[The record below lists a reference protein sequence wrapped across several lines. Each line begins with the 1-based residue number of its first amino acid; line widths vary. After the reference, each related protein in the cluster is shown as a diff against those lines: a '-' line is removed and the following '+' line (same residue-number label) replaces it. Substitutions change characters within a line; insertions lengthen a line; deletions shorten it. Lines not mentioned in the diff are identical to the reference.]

1 MDRRAFPLRFFL
13 PALLVAAGVS
23 VWTGCGKAEEGTG
36 DGASMADAGTAAPE
50 AGSAP
55 GAPAGG
61 DPLAPISSRG
71 TAVAPAPGGDMAA
84 GGAAAVD
91 FDLPAGWTSQP
102 PESGMRLAQAEI
114 PGAAGPGQ
122 LTVFYFGPGG
132 GGPVEANLQRWI
144 DQIAPE
150 GRSEPRRDSF
160 ALANGLQVTWVEV
173 AGTLMPSTMGMGPT
187 TEQPNSRVMAAV
199 VEGPG
204 GPWFFKATGPDA
216 TLTAQRD
223 AFLGLLRSVRPRT

>member
-1 MDRRAFPLRFFL
+1 MRGSTMDRSAPLLRVL
-13 PALLVAAGVS
+13 LLALLMPGVGVSLTACGKGDEAATGSEPGAGAVAAE
-23 VWTGCGKAEEGTG
+23 TGPPAAG
-36 DGASMADAGTAAPE
+36 DSLP
-50 AGSAP
+50 S
-55 GAPAGG
+55 
-61 DPLAPISSRG
+61 ISSRG
-71 TAVAPAPGGDMAA
+71 TVAPPGVEAA
-84 GGAAAVD
+84 GGQVAAVD

-114 PGAAGPGQ
+114 PGAGGPGQ

-144 DQIAPE
+144 DQIGPE

-160 ALANGLQVTWVEV
+160 TLDNGLQVTWVEV
-173 AGTLMPSTMGMGPT
+173 AGTLQPSTMGMGPT
-187 TEQPNSRVMAAV
+187 TEQANSRVMAAV

-223 AFLGLLRSVRPRT
+223 AFLGLLRSVRPRA

>member
-1 MDRRAFPLRFFL
+1 MDRS
-13 PALLVAAGVS
+13 ALLRLLLPGLLVPGVGVS
-23 VWTGCGKAEEGTG
+23 LTACGKNDE
-36 DGASMADAGTAAPE
+36 P
-50 AGSAP
+50 AP
-55 GAPAGG
+55 GADSGAGPVAAETAPPSAD
-61 DPLAPISSRG
+61 DPLASISSRG
-71 TAVAPAPGGDMAA
+71 TVAPPGGEAA
-84 GGAAAVD
+84 GGQVAEVD
-91 FDLPAGWTSQP
+91 FDLPAGWTSQTP
-102 PESGMRLAQAEI
+102 DSGMRLAQAEI

-122 LTVFYFGPGG
+122 LAVFYFGPGG

-144 DQIAPE
+144 DQVGPE

-160 ALANGLQVTWVEV
+160 TLDNGLQVTWVEV
-173 AGTLMPSTMGMGPT
+173 AGTLQPSTMGMGPT

-223 AFLGLLRSVRPRT
+223 AFLGLLRSVRPRA